1 MHNAKTDSGT
11 VIEQNTVELPSR
23 QEGWRY
29 YKSLFLLYWSLSRI
43 IWAKAVAILLTL
55 HALFF
60 MYQALRFIFIEYPE
74 LEFVFESGQA
84 SAEEIRVITA
94 EAITVVIT
102 VFLDVLFA
110 IRLTRRDEDFVH
122 FLDLLVATGILIF
135 HGRIMSFFLSFDLVL
150 IWRGLPDMIWFAW
163 ESLPF

>member
-1 MHNAKTDSGT
+1 MHNAQTDAGK
-11 VIEQNTVELPSR
+11 VIEQNSVELPSR

-43 IWAKAVAILLTL
+43 IWAKAVAILLTI
-55 HALFF
+55 HALYF
-60 MYQALRFIFIEYPE
+60 MYQALRFLFIEYPE
-74 LEFVFESGQA
+74 LEHTFEAGLA
-84 SAEEIRVITA
+84 SAEEIRIITA

-110 IRLTRRDEDFVH
+110 IRLTRRDEDFIH

-135 HGRIMSFFLSFDLVL
+135 HGRIMNFFLSFDLVL
-150 IWRGLPDMIWFAW
+150 IWRGLPDLIWLAW